1 MADRL
6 EVIRKV
12 LVAGQPVRPLL
23 AYEQSGPLVQLLASH
38 TTLPTWQAP
47 PTLLA
52 KAIDLELVRAEEKDI
67 PTGSST
73 SATGPGTAFTPHALV
88 LTRDEHDFVGTCRC
102 GRPVGRAPQGR
113 SVDGLV
119 GLWEQ
124 HAAQADPDAAW
135 VDAVTSLHPTS
146 IGAS

>member
-1 MADRL
+1 MADRI
-6 EVIRKV
+6 EVIRGV
-12 LVAGQPVRPLL
+12 LMAGQPVRPLL

-52 KAIDLELVRAEEKDI
+52 KAIDLELSRVEEKDI
-67 PTGSST
+67 PTGST
-73 SATGPGTAFTPHALV
+73 TAGDPGTTFTPHALI
-88 LTRDEHDFVGTCRC
+88 LTRDEHDFVGACQC
-102 GRPVGRAPQGR
+102 GRPIGRTPLAR

-124 HAAQADPDAAW
+124 HAAQSDPDAAW
-135 VDAVTSLHPTS
+135 TDAVTSLHPTS

>member
-1 MADRL
+1 MADRI
-6 EVIRKV
+6 EVIRGV

-52 KAIDLELVRAEEKDI
+52 EAIARALTQAEEKDI
-67 PTGSST
+67 PAGST
-73 SATGPGTAFTPHALV
+73 TAGGPGTAFTPHALV
-88 LTRDEHDFVGTCRC
+88 LARDEHDFVGTCTC
-102 GRPVGRAPQGR
+102 GRAIGRSPQGR
-113 SVDGLV
+113 SMDGLV

-124 HAAQADPDAAW
+124 HAAQADPDATWA
-135 VDAVTSLHPTS
+135 DALTSLHPTS